1 MHGET
6 HKEGGSSRGSAT
18 DGEAYDIDRL
28 LRGTMLCI
36 WFAVEGCHWQSG
48 VWMHALKPSL
58 ADGRAPQLLAVDT
71 LEAWVRV
78 HIHFQGEPSSVSC
91 PHSCFSVC
99 LSVWVH
105 ISASLYLGGLRSSCN
120 SAL

>member
-6 HKEGGSSRGSAT
+6 HKEDGRSRGSAT
-18 DGEAYDIDRL
+18 AGEAYDVDRL
-28 LRGTMLCI
+28 GRGTMLCI
-36 WFAVEGCHWQSG
+36 WFAVEGCHWQSR

-78 HIHFQGEPSSVSC
+78 HIHF
-91 PHSCFSVC
+91 
-99 LSVWVH
+99 
-105 ISASLYLGGLRSSCN
+105 
-120 SAL
+120 